1 MSKRI
6 QNWVA
11 ESRHTLPV
19 AALYGVA
26 IWFLSGPLYMER
38 WFQLICF
45 AISVWLVIRMNNDNL
60 LIRIYSRMVSVS
72 FIFLMCI
79 DHHLFQSVPGSI
91 AQLCFLISLVLLFQT
106 YQDNTAKGKIFYV
119 FLSLGVGSI
128 AYIQMFYI
136 IPLFWVLMYLTIHSL
151 SWRTLTTSVT
161 GLVCPYWLLVGWI
174 VQFEHADFNPWI
186 QKFQELGQFQ
196 MPFDFSTVEQS
207 QILFFVFLVILGIIG
222 TVQFMHKSYNDKIQV
237 RQLYYSFILLGM
249 VTAVFLAFQPQLYD
263 LLIRILVVTVSP
275 LIAHFLALTHNRIS
289 NIVFFIIT
297 GAVVLFTAYN
307 LWSSSLI
314 F

>member
-1 MSKRI
+1 MIKRI
-6 QNWVA
+6 QNRVA

-45 AISVWLVIRMNNDNL
+45 AISVWLVIRMNNENL
-60 LIRIYSRMVSVS
+60 LIRIYSRMISVS
-72 FIFLMCI
+72 FIFLMCV
-79 DHHLFQSVPGSI
+79 DQHLFQSVPGSI
-91 AQLCFLISLVLLFQT
+91 TQLCFLISLVLLFQT
-106 YQDNTAKGKIFYV
+106 YQDGTAKGKIFYV
-119 FLSLGVGSI
+119 FFSLSVGSI

-136 IPLFWVLMYLTIHSL
+136 IPLFWLLMYLTIHSL
-151 SWRTLTTSVT
+151 SWRTALTSVI
-161 GLVCPYWLLVGWI
+161 GLICPYWLLVGWI
-174 VQFEHADFNPWI
+174 VQFEHANFKPWI
-186 QKFQELGQFQ
+186 QRFYELGEFQ
-196 MPFDFSTVEQS
+196 TPFDFSTIELS
-207 QILFFVFLVILGIIG
+207 QKLFFVLLVILGIIG
-222 TVQFMHKSYNDKIQV
+222 VFHFMYKSYHDKILV

-263 LLIRILVVTVSP
+263 LLIRILVIAVSP

-297 GAVVLFTAYN
+297 GTVILFTAYN
-307 LWSSSLI
+307 LWSSSLT